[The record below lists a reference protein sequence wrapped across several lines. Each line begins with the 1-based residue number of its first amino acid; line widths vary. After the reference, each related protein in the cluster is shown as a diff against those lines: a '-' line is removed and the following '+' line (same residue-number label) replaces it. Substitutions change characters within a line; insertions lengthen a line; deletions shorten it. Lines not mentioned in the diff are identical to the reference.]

1 MDSFYFSKHITSF
14 KSADSWQSI
23 SRAILFIVI
32 SLFYASIS
40 AKAQT
45 TETLPSGAFIIDMG
59 VTPQTI
65 NNGLKPYGLIYDLL
79 KNNYIPIKWVI
90 NSSKLKDSADFTYNG
105 TAYKGGTFI
114 IPAAYRSTAVNAR
127 ISYWQS
133 LGVVGTT
140 TTSPITIPVYTT
152 LKTAPVW
159 TLDDQNGRIAE
170 DYFINAGIP
179 STAYNWL
186 APSQLSTCNDIFIMP
201 HADPTWATHS
211 NLLTWNRDH
220 KGAIWAA
227 CHAVSVLEAIK
238 DPSNLT
244 QQMNFL
250 STTGLVD
257 YSDHKDATPP
267 YNYYFP
273 THPFMQFMGTID
285 NAVQNG
291 SEQVFMPLLGGSWR
305 TSTKVAVL
313 DATQENVPTL
323 SPGPAAIVAYGKA
336 FGDSTRGNVLYEA
349 AHDHNKGG
357 TIAERVAAQ
366 RIMFNFSYQSANE
379 RAVVPTIGYI
389 PDTIPAGSPT
399 SLSLTLP
406 SGYNIANYTV
416 QWQSTCGGSF
426 SPSATQ
432 ANTTFIP
439 PSVSTA
445 SNCLITAIVT
455 DSCGRVFFE
464 VKTTVIC
471 ENVSVSISANNATV
485 CVGGS
490 VLLTSTLTNGS
501 AGISYQWQ
509 SSPDALTWSNISGAT
524 ATTYAPSTA
533 DLSSLRYRVLIIK
546 SGSICGNATSNNL
559 TLTVVADP
567 SVSISIPPAIVC
579 IGANVTL
586 TATPT
591 VGLGTC
597 GIQWQSSPN
606 STTWTN
612 ISGATGTTYNVTSLG
627 ASTRYRVQLVSCTG
641 NGCCN

>member
-1 MDSFYFSKHITSF
+1 MQVTYSSKQITFSI
-14 KSADSWQSI
+14 KSGSWQSI
-23 SRAILFIVI
+23 SRAIVI
-32 SLFYASIS
+32 TISFLFYAPFSS
-40 AKAQT
+40 VAQT
-45 TETLPSGAFIIDMG
+45 TETFPAGAFIIDMG
-59 VTPQTI
+59 VPRQTI

-79 KNNYIPIKWVI
+79 KNQYIPIKWVI

-105 TAYKGGTFI
+105 TAYNGGPFI
-114 IPAAYRSTAVNAR
+114 IPAAYRSAAVNAR

-140 TTSPITIPVYTT
+140 TTSPITVPVYTT

-159 TLDDQNGRIAE
+159 TLDYQNGSIAE
-170 DYFINAGIP
+170 AYFINAGIP
-179 STAYNWL
+179 ATAYNWL
-186 APSQLSTCNDIFIMP
+186 TPSQLGNCNDIFIMP
-201 HADPTWATHS
+201 HADPTWVTHS

-238 DPSNLT
+238 NPSNLS

-250 STTGLVD
+250 STTGLVN
-257 YSDHKDATPP
+257 YSNHNDATPP

-273 THPFMQFMGTID
+273 SDPFMQFMGTID
-285 NAVQNG
+285 GAVQNG
-291 SEQVFMPLLGGSWR
+291 SEQVFMPLLSGSWR
-305 TSTKVAVL
+305 TSTTIAVL
-313 DATQENVPTL
+313 DATQTNVPTL
-323 SPGPAAIVAYGKA
+323 SSGPAAIVAYGKA

-349 AHDHNKGG
+349 AHDHNKSGV
-357 TIAERVAAQ
+357 ISDRVAAQ

-389 PDTIPAGSPT
+389 PDTIAAGSST
-399 SLSLTLP
+399 NLSLTLP
-406 SGYNIANYTV
+406 VGQNMSNYKV
-416 QWQSTCGGSF
+416 QWQSTCGGTF

-439 PSVSTA
+439 PSVPTA
-445 SNCLITAIVT
+445 TNCLITAIIT

-471 ENVSVSISANNATV
+471 ENVSVSISANNSIV

-490 VLLTSTLTNGS
+490 VVLTSTVTNGS

-509 SSPDALTWSNISGAT
+509 SSPDATTWTNIAGAT
-524 ATTYAPSTA
+524 ATTYTLPTAAP
-533 DLSSLRYRVLIIK
+533 SSLRYRVLIFK
-546 SGSICGNATSNNL
+546 TVSICGNAVSNTL
-559 TLTVVADP
+559 TATVVADP
-567 SVSISIPPAIVC
+567 SVSVTIPPAIVC
-579 IGANVTL
+579 VDANVTL
-586 TATPT
+586 TATST
-591 VGLGTC
+591 IGVGTC

-606 STTWTN
+606 GIAWTN
-612 ISGATGTTYNVTSLG
+612 ISGAIGTTYNVISLG
-627 ASTRYRVQLVSCTG
+627 ATTRYRAQLVSCTG

>member
-1 MDSFYFSKHITSF
+1 MQMIHFIKHTTFFIVSV
-14 KSADSWQSI
+14 SWQSI
-23 SRAILFIVI
+23 SRAVFVI
-32 SLFYASIS
+32 ASLFFLTPNAS
-40 AKAQT
+40 KAQT
-45 TETLPSGAFIIDMG
+45 TETFSAGAFIIDMG
-59 VTPQTI
+59 VVPQTI

-90 NSSKLKDSADFTYNG
+90 NSSKLKDSADFTHNG
-105 TAYKGGTFI
+105 TAFKGGPFI
-114 IPAAYRSTAVNAR
+114 IPAAYRSAAVNAR
-127 ISYWQS
+127 ITYWQS
-133 LGVVGTT
+133 QGVVGVT
-140 TTSPITIPVYTT
+140 TTSPITVPVYAT

-159 TLDDQNGRIAE
+159 TLDDQNGAIAE
-170 DYFINAGIP
+170 KYFINAGIP

-186 APSQLSTCNDIFIMP
+186 APSQLGTCNDIFIMP

-211 NLLTWNRDH
+211 NLLAWNRDY

-227 CHAVSVLEAIK
+227 CHAVSVLEALK
-238 DPSNLT
+238 NPSNLT

-250 STTGLVD
+250 STTGLIN
-257 YSDHKDATPP
+257 YSNHNDATPP

-273 THPFMQFMGTID
+273 TNPFMQFMGTLD
-285 NAVQNG
+285 GAVQNG

-305 TSTKVAVL
+305 NSTNIGVL
-313 DATQENVPTL
+313 DLTQSNVPTL
-323 SPGPAAIVAYGKA
+323 SPGPATIVAYGKA

-349 AHDHNKGG
+349 AHDHNKSGA
-357 TIAERVAAQ
+357 ISDQVAAQ

-389 PDTIPAGSPT
+389 PDTIAAGSPT

-406 SGYNIANYTV
+406 VGQNLSNYTV
-416 QWQSTCGGSF
+416 QWQSTCGGTF
-426 SPSATQ
+426 SPSANQ

-445 SNCLITAIVT
+445 SNCLITAIIT

-471 ENVSVSISANNATV
+471 ENVSVSIVASNSTV

-490 VLLTSTLTNGS
+490 VVLTATVTNGS
-501 AGISYQWQ
+501 AGIGYQWQ
-509 SSPDALTWSNISGAT
+509 SSPDAITWSNISGAT
-524 ATTYAPSTA
+524 ATTYTLPTAAP
-533 DLSSLRYRVLIIK
+533 SSLRYRVLIFK
-546 SGSICGNATSNNL
+546 TASICGNAVSNTL
-559 TLTVVADP
+559 TATVVADP
-567 SVSISIPPAIVC
+567 TVSVSIPPAIVC
-579 IGANVTL
+579 IGANITL

-591 VGLGTC
+591 VGVGTC

-606 STTWTN
+606 GTTWTN
-612 ISGATGTTYNVTSLG
+612 ISGVTGTTYNVISLG
-627 ASTRYRVQLVSCTG
+627 ASTRYRAQLVSCTG